1 LPQHVECQ
9 ELGDKLFF
17 LGGGEFR
24 MAKWC
29 RKCIY
34 LKPKLER
41 LAAEYHPH
49 IKFYSVDVND
59 VPAILLKRAEVSKMP
74 TIQLWR
80 NKEKEGEVIG
90 GDTAGHVMDQVRAM
104 LHQT

>member
-1 LPQHVECQ
+1 
-9 ELGDKLFF
+9 
-17 LGGGEFR
+17 LGGREFR

-59 VPAILLKRAEVSKMP
+59 VPAILLKRAEVSVCFFLHPFISKSN
-74 TIQLWR
+74 LWL
-80 NKEKEGEVIG
+80 
-90 GDTAGHVMDQVRAM
+90 VR
-104 LHQT
+104 